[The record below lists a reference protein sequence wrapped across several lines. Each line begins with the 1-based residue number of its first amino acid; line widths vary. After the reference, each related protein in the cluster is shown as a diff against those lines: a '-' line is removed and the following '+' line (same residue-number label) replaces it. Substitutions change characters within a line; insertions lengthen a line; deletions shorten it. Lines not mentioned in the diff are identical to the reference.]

1 MYTDQKKKGN
11 NDKRALLLHSTTHT
25 YELFL
30 CTVKFL
36 GCIYVYIDIIYDNDN
51 VEATDICSQVI
62 VRHCPI

>member
-25 YELFL
+25 NELFL

-36 GCIYVYIDIIYDNDN
+36 GCIYVYIDIIYDN